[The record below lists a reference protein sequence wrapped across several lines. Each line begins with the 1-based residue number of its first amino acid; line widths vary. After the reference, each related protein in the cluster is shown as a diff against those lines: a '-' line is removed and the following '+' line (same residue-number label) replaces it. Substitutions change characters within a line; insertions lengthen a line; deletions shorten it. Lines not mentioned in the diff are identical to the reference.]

1 MSELNEVLQLIASQ
15 TKADAQQL
23 IDFAAED
30 TIGGFHIDESQ
41 RKWPVGSLYE
51 VEGQILYA
59 LIRYFKPES
68 VVQIGGWAGCSAAH
82 LALAVK
88 ANGVG
93 HVTSVDN
100 GGDGN
105 TEHGNLLPAELQ
117 KYVTLIWA
125 NGEDWLAAQPDHSIG
140 LLFEDASHATELVE
154 KLARLAFTKIV
165 PGGLMVNHD
174 AAHDF
179 AIVGGGQRI
188 YSPVGVAIRDGL
200 TRAGVYYRVYRAEP
214 SDCGIALTVMPGAR
228 QTIDVT
234 PANQDRLSSWPPVDL
249 SKYTSE
255 QMWEAAE
262 KSGKVY
268 DDYQGDDK
276 FVLTAEDM
284 DRIGLKPE
292 KTLPEGLIIGNANIE
307 SLSEPP
313 PVEKKPAPKT
323 IEMNPRRGGKATR
336 ARNAKK

>member
-1 MSELNEVLQLIASQ
+1 MPELNEVLQLIASQ

-23 IDFAAED
+23 IDFASED

-51 VEGQILYA
+51 VEGKILYA

-105 TEHGNLLPAELQ
+105 NEHGNLLPAELQ

-214 SDCGIALTVMPGAR
+214 SDCGIALTVMPGAKVAKSS
-228 QTIDVT
+228 IASDHL
-234 PANQDRLSSWPPVDL
+234 AALSQAGIAPV
-249 SKYTSE
+249 
-255 QMWEAAE
+255 
-262 KSGKVY
+262 
-268 DDYQGDDK
+268 
-276 FVLTAEDM
+276 
-284 DRIGLKPE
+284 
-292 KTLPEGLIIGNANIE
+292 E
-307 SLSEPP
+307 SMSEPP
-313 PVEKKPAPKT
+313 PVEEKPTPKT
-323 IEMNPRRGGKATR
+323 RKPRTPKA
-336 ARNAKK
+336 K

>member
-1 MSELNEVLQLIASQ
+1 MPELNEVLQLIASQ

-51 VEGQILYA
+51 VEGKILYA

-88 ANGVG
+88 NNGVG

-105 TEHGNLLPAELQ
+105 NEHGNLLPAELQ

-214 SDCGIALTVMPGAR
+214 SDCGIALTVMPGAKNPSVAS
-228 QTIDVT
+228 I
-234 PANQDRLSSWPPVDL
+234 AKFMGLSTDEVVNNMIKNATVEHMTNP
-249 SKYTSE
+249 E
-255 QMWEAAE
+255 
-262 KSGKVY
+262 SGYVERT
-268 DDYQGDDK
+268 GI
-276 FVLTAEDM
+276 A
-284 DRIGLKPE
+284 P
-292 KTLPEGLIIGNANIE
+292 IE
-307 SLSEPP
+307 SMSEPP
-313 PVEKKPAPKT
+313 PMEKKPAPKT
-323 IEMNPRRGGKATR
+323 IEMNPRRGGKTTR